1 MKPLVLAAS
10 IVLAVGTISSQWF
23 DTSSHG
29 AVIHEGVL
37 YSEVCGIGVGV
48 DHAIDELD
56 AFGEAQ
62 AKGGVPPLLPWTCD
76 RTVNALQVG
85 KIRSAAGLLFWL
97 IPLLCVAAGLVET
110 TLLVLVLS
118 GRRPRG
124 IIVTAGLGLAAAAV
138 YAGFALLDGTAIWS
152 FSVGIY
158 SYVAGGILAIVAA
171 RRGAFEARTQNR
183 PTGASL

>member
-1 MKPLVLAAS
+1 MGYQSEMKPLVLVAA
-10 IVLAVGTISSQWF
+10 IGLAVGTVSSQWF
-23 DTSSHG
+23 DTNIRG

-48 DHAIDELD
+48 GHEIDALE

-62 AKGGVPPLLPWTCD
+62 ARGGVAPLLPWTCD

-85 KIRSAAGLLFWL
+85 RIRNVAGLIFWL
-97 IPLLCVAAGLVET
+97 IPLLCVVAGLVAT

-124 IIVTAGLGLAAAAV
+124 IIVTVGIGLAATTAFAV
-138 YAGFALLDGTAIWS
+138 FALLDGTPISS

-158 SYVAGGILAIVAA
+158 AYVAGGILAIVAA
-171 RRGAFEARTQNR
+171 
-183 PTGASL
+183 